1 MLNNPMKNE
10 FKVVLLIFI
19 FSGSAIA
26 FQANAID
33 QNSNESSW
41 LALQEEHQENPN
53 STKQQNPNTPSA
65 NSEVVEKAVVFD
77 FVEESKLKNERDDIL
92 ITPNQKVTLKNIPP
106 AINSNK
112 PQEKVDNGNQSS
124 ILSFNLM
131 LNLLYKFKTSD

>member
-41 LALQEEHQENPN
+41 LALQEAHQGKSKFNKATE
-53 STKQQNPNTPSA
+53 SEYAICQQRSCRKG
-65 NSEVVEKAVVFD
+65 SGVRFRRRE
-77 FVEESKLKNERDDIL
+77 
-92 ITPNQKVTLKNIPP
+92 
-106 AINSNK
+106 
-112 PQEKVDNGNQSS
+112 
-124 ILSFNLM
+124 
-131 LNLLYKFKTSD
+131 